1 MRFERA
7 IRGVES
13 RAISRDSA
21 FLHLFSVA
29 RRGRRARPVRG
40 GEDGGGG
47 GGVGGWVDGGV
58 VQGMSGSVLKG
69 EDWMLSGDD
78 GYVENSMF

>member
-1 MRFERA
+1 M
-7 IRGVES
+7 
-13 RAISRDSA
+13 SA
-21 FLHLFSVA
+21 FLHLFCVA
-29 RRGRRARPVRG
+29 RRGRRARAVRG

-69 EDWMLSGDD
+69 KLLDGDD

>member
-1 MRFERA
+1 M
-7 IRGVES
+7 
-13 RAISRDSA
+13 SA

-69 EDWMLSGDD
+69 KLLDGDD